1 MRKRRTIL
9 IFSLIAAICSTVA
22 LLADVE
28 TTGNLSM
35 ALNGDTIVSF
45 ITVIGLFVVYR
56 NVLLKENNFCVSA
69 AIRAKIGNAVT
80 ALLFSVCMIIGK
92 SQNAHVDLKYPFLA
106 VIMFPGYLW
115 FFYFLLSFCTQWLT
129 RAVRRERDEASGRIT
144 KWIFD
149 EHIMI
154 SVFIFVFLCRL
165 PYLIAFFPCSMSWDG
180 GAQISNFYGIEIFTN
195 HHPPLCSFFYGAI
208 AWYSQKWGCANLG
221 MFMIPLIQ
229 TALSAWA
236 VSQLCIL
243 LHKLKSP
250 YWMRWGTLLYF
261 ALFTV
266 WSIFDVTVIKDSM
279 YWQFTLLFGVEA
291 AKCLYFKDEFF
302 AKKRNMIGMIIY
314 AILMMQIRN
323 NGVFVLLFMAPFIIL
338 MSPKGKKWCTTA
350 IVIVALGISTLL
362 NQVVYPAAGV
372 ISLEDKVDTYCIMF
386 QQTAKYVQEHSGDVT
401 PEEREVLD
409 KLFDYEEL
417 RKAYEPHLADWVKN
431 CLRKQEGSTDDP
443 TGSYFAGLKKDY
455 FRVWFQQFMK
465 HPFTYVEAFFECS
478 YGYYYPDE
486 GTYKEGLGFYEEERY
501 MFTRSMSDA
510 SQIEGLARARFLL
523 EQVSKLE
530 YVPGI
535 GMLYR
540 CGFYA
545 WCVIFAFIYA
555 VVWRK
560 YKMAVMTIPAVTNLL
575 VCMISP
581 VNTCIRYA
589 MPTMCMIPLLV
600 ALLWYN
606 ENRESGDERLY

>member
-9 IFSLIAAICSTVA
+9 IFSLIVAICSTVA

-129 RAVRRERDEASGRIT
+129 RAVRRESDEASGRIT

-229 TALSAWA
+229 TALSTWA
-236 VSQLCIL
+236 VSQLCIC
-243 LHKLKSP
+243 K
-250 YWMRWGTLLYF
+250 F
-261 ALFTV
+261 
-266 WSIFDVTVIKDSM
+266 
-279 YWQFTLLFGVEA
+279 
-291 AKCLYFKDEFF
+291 
-302 AKKRNMIGMIIY
+302 
-314 AILMMQIRN
+314 IR
-323 NGVFVLLFMAPFIIL
+323 
-338 MSPKGKKWCTTA
+338 
-350 IVIVALGISTLL
+350 
-362 NQVVYPAAGV
+362 
-372 ISLEDKVDTYCIMF
+372 
-386 QQTAKYVQEHSGDVT
+386 
-401 PEEREVLD
+401 
-409 KLFDYEEL
+409 
-417 RKAYEPHLADWVKN
+417 
-431 CLRKQEGSTDDP
+431 
-443 TGSYFAGLKKDY
+443 
-455 FRVWFQQFMK
+455 
-465 HPFTYVEAFFECS
+465 
-478 YGYYYPDE
+478 
-486 GTYKEGLGFYEEERY
+486 
-501 MFTRSMSDA
+501 
-510 SQIEGLARARFLL
+510 
-523 EQVSKLE
+523 
-530 YVPGI
+530 
-535 GMLYR
+535 
-540 CGFYA
+540 
-545 WCVIFAFIYA
+545 
-555 VVWRK
+555 
-560 YKMAVMTIPAVTNLL
+560 
-575 VCMISP
+575 
-581 VNTCIRYA
+581 
-589 MPTMCMIPLLV
+589 
-600 ALLWYN
+600 
-606 ENRESGDERLY
+606 